1 MDTRNFIADV
11 IIATAAIGIW
21 AIAIG
26 LMVMHWWVL

>member
-1 MDTRNFIADV
+1 MNTKNLICDA

-26 LMVMHWWVL
+26 LMVMHWWPL